1 MYTKV
6 ENKVLPPVA
15 YIIVINYWHR
25 MFETKNQKEPRQR
38 ELQRPPGGH
47 VILYIDAGQ
56 KAHSTCDVAVYGLLP
71 GLWVTGRAQS
81 MWLIISQIAVS
92 EEPPVVKTSASLNV
106 LEHEKI

>member
-1 MYTKV
+1 MTQNV
-6 ENKVLPPVA
+6 
-15 YIIVINYWHR
+15 WD
-25 MFETKNQKEPRQR
+25 QEPKRTQAEGAAEAPR
-38 ELQRPPGGH
+38 RPCEVKDPGH

-56 KAHSTCDVAVYGLLP
+56 KAHSACDVAVYGLLP